1 MYFLQQKKWGERR
14 EKLTG
19 LHTCPPMSTARS
31 SQAPRVKRGKQVK
44 QSRVKQVK
52 QSKVKQGRARR
63 ARQAAR
69 TARAG
74 TRIQERFTRIQER
87 LLLLYRQRLLLLY
100 RQASPC
106 NTAAMLLRPMY
117 ACIHT
122 QRHIHTH
129 MLYYIHIAKC
139 FTCTRRSSIRAL
151 LRLY

>member
-1 MYFLQQKKWGERR
+1 LYFLQQKKWGERR

-31 SQAPRVKRGKQVK
+31 SQAPTVKRGKQVK

-69 TARAG
+69 TARAS

-100 RQASPC
+100 RQVSPC
-106 NTAAMLLRPMY
+106 NTAAKLLRPMY

-122 QRHIHTH
+122 HTHIHTH
-129 MLYYIHIAKC
+129 AILYTYCSMLYLHP
-139 FTCTRRSSIRAL
+139 T
-151 LRLY
+151 RLY